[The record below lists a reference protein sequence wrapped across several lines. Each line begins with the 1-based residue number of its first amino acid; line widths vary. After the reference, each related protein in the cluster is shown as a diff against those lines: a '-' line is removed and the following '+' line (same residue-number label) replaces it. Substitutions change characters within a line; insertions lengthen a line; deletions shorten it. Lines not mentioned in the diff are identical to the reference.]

1 MLFIFW
7 IIFRC
12 RVNFP
17 VPLKL
22 RRNRTTEGTAFVLF
36 SFPLVYVCYFVWF
49 QVWNFFGVDGGSERV
64 LFSVYKFQ
72 FLLHI
77 SKALS
82 FRSIELLPA
91 DQRVKVI
98 SCVLEV
104 VQFPKRALLIR
115 EICSNFETSRELQVA
130 DSSFGQYMGKFKI
143 CKEQVQINLRLAQLL
158 LNKCQWKR
166 SSLLRTVHN
175 DLECST
181 KRMAAF
187 AQQFNKCYYLAVFEW
202 TFSCCKDNLKL
213 ILKQ

>member
-1 MLFIFW
+1 M
-7 IIFRC
+7 
-12 RVNFP
+12 
-17 VPLKL
+17 
-22 RRNRTTEGTAFVLF
+22 
-36 SFPLVYVCYFVWF
+36 
-49 QVWNFFGVDGGSERV
+49 DGGSERV

-115 EICSNFETSRELQVA
+115 EICSDFETSRELQVA

-143 CKEQVQINLRLAQLL
+143 CKEQVQINLRLA
-158 LNKCQWKR
+158 
-166 SSLLRTVHN
+166 
-175 DLECST
+175 
-181 KRMAAF
+181 
-187 AQQFNKCYYLAVFEW
+187 
-202 TFSCCKDNLKL
+202 
-213 ILKQ
+213 